1 MVEYRAFARSSCV
14 RQKGATE
21 IVVSERKEIVDDNS
35 MSMPRIIHTAL
46 SCYLPVTMAGVTGV
60 ETGDVVVTDV
70 VLVEPTD
77 VEVRGEDGIVV
88 FGGKD
93 DVIVTFGDEDDV
105 VVALGG
111 EDDVT
116 DVV

>member
-1 MVEYRAFARSSCV
+1 MLPYRAFARSSCV

-21 IVVSERKEIVDDNS
+21 IVDSERKEIVDDNS
-35 MSMPRIIHTAL
+35 ISMPRITHTVL
-46 SCYLPVTMAGVTGV
+46 SCYLPVTMAGALGV

-77 VEVRGEDGIVV
+77 VEVRGKDGIVV
-88 FGGKD
+88 FG
-93 DVIVTFGDEDDV
+93 DEDDV
-105 VVALGG
+105 IVALGG
-111 EDDVT
+111 EDDVIVAFGGEDVT